1 MDLCTWLSLAVV
13 PLTLGVLG
21 IKAYSL
27 KPSVETLNGI
37 ASQQMAKI
45 AREIGLRHLSPDLG
59 ERRKDI
65 MRQQYLNLR
74 KAGLTSEDL
83 DWVAEQ
89 MKLTGFDPTKK
100 RYATDSRDAPFAL
113 GSRTWP
119 RDML

>member
-1 MDLCTWLSLAVV
+1 MDPCAWLSLAMV
-13 PLTLGVLG
+13 PLTLGWMAVKMFT
-21 IKAYSL
+21 IKPNQE
-27 KPSVETLNGI
+27 KLNGI
-37 ASQQMAKI
+37 ASQQMAKM

-89 MKLTGFDPTKK
+89 MKVTGFDPTRQ
-100 RYATDSRDAPFAL
+100 RYATDAQHAYLPSGR
-113 GSRTWP
+113 WP
-119 RDML
+119 KDML

>member
-1 MDLCTWLSLAVV
+1 MDLCTWLALGVV
-13 PLTLGVLG
+13 PLTLGLLG
-21 IKAYSL
+21 VKMYTY

-59 ERRKDI
+59 ERRRDI

-89 MKLTGFDPTKK
+89 MKLTGFDPT
-100 RYATDSRDAPFAL
+100 RQRWATDHRDTYLAV
-113 GSRTWP
+113 GSRWP
-119 RDML
+119 KGML